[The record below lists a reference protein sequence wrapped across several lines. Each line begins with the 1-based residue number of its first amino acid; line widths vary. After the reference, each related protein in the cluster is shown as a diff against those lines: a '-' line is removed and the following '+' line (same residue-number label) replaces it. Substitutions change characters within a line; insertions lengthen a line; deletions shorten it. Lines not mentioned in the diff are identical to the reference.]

1 MNAKLEETKKQISQG
16 EQFKMQTAPTK
27 SPKSKARMQK
37 ITDFEVLAEIAKSK
51 YSRVVR
57 AYNNVKN
64 RLSVLKILPK
74 MKIVQHNQAE

>member
-1 MNAKLEETKKQISQG
+1 
-16 EQFKMQTAPTK
+16 MQTAPTK